1 MVRGASLPPRS
12 TARTPASGAGYRGS
26 NPWGAAKQILHK
38 INGSS
43 ESPSS
48 AIALL
53 AQSIASVDDRISL
66 EALPETLPTDRAAAA
81 WRKMKVRLGILF
93 VLGYVSLYVVYGHL
107 RSDLYAPWYGSRVLM
122 QRQSPY
128 SSDVTR
134 QIQMLYYG
142 RPLLRGDEQRFA
154 YPAYA
159 SLLLLPV
166 LIFPFQVAQLL
177 MIVLLVLSM
186 CVLVRLSISMVEAAT
201 SRGPPLSNSAIMIL
215 TLISPPVLCGLL
227 LQQVAL
233 LVELLIIAAL
243 WMITRRK
250 YSGAGFLLA
259 LATSKPQ
266 LAVVPVIWL
275 MLWSLGKWRERWKFI
290 LSFIVSSF
298 SLVAYAAFFA
308 GPTWVMQWLRA
319 LVSYRSYAHGA
330 VSILELISGARL
342 GSIVSALAFLCLLA
356 YMIVHREERPESVD
370 FLEVSFLLLALSLLV
385 VPTLLSLFNYVL
397 LIPGILLISTTRH
410 RPWNRIASS

>member
-1 MVRGASLPPRS
+1 
-12 TARTPASGAGYRGS
+12 
-26 NPWGAAKQILHK
+26 
-38 INGSS
+38 
-43 ESPSS
+43 
-48 AIALL
+48 
-53 AQSIASVDDRISL
+53 
-66 EALPETLPTDRAAAA
+66 
-81 WRKMKVRLGILF
+81 MKVRLGILF

-122 QRQSPY
+122 QHQSPY

-154 YPAYA
+154 YPAYV
-159 SLLLLPV
+159 SLLFLPV

-177 MIVLLVLSM
+177 MIMLLVLSM

-201 SRGPPLSNSAIMIL
+201 SPDPPLSNSAIMIL

-233 LVELLIIAAL
+233 LVELLIIATL
-243 WMITRRK
+243 WMIARRK
-250 YSGAGFLLA
+250 YLGAGFLLA

-266 LAVVPVIWL
+266 LALIPVIWL
-275 MLWSLGKWRERWKFI
+275 VVWSLGKWRERWKFI

-298 SLVAYAAFFA
+298 LLVAYAAFFA
-308 GPTWVMQWLRA
+308 GPTWVLQWLKG
-319 LVSYRSYAHGA
+319 LVAYRGYAHGA
-330 VSILELISGARL
+330 VSVLELISGARL
-342 GSIVSALAFLCLLA
+342 GPIVSALALLCLFS
-356 YMIVHREERPESVD
+356 YMIVHRKVGSDSVD

-410 RPWNRIASS
+410 RVSRLAAVESHNLTSR

>member
-1 MVRGASLPPRS
+1 MR
-12 TARTPASGAGYRGS
+12 
-26 NPWGAAKQILHK
+26 H
-38 INGSS
+38 
-43 ESPSS
+43 
-48 AIALL
+48 
-53 AQSIASVDDRISL
+53 
-66 EALPETLPTDRAAAA
+66 
-81 WRKMKVRLGILF
+81 
-93 VLGYVSLYVVYGHL
+93 
-107 RSDLYAPWYGSRVLM
+107 
-122 QRQSPY
+122 QSPY
-128 SSDVTR
+128 SSEVTR
-134 QIQMLYYG
+134 HIQMLYYG

-166 LIFPFQVAQLL
+166 LILPFHEAQLL

-186 CVLVRLSISMVEAAT
+186 CVLVRLSISMVKAAT
-201 SRGPPLSNSAIMIL
+201 SRDPPLSNWAIMIL
-215 TLISPPVLCGLL
+215 SLISPPVLCGLL

-233 LVELLIIAAL
+233 LVELLIIVAL

-266 LAVVPVIWL
+266 LAIVPVIWL
-275 MLWSLGKWRERWKFI
+275 MAWSLGKWGERWKFV
-290 LSFIVSSF
+290 LSFIGSSF
-298 SLVAYAAFFA
+298 LLVAYAALFG
-308 GPTWVMQWLRA
+308 GPAWVVQWLRA

-330 VSILELISGARL
+330 VSILELISGATL
-342 GSIVSALAFLCLLA
+342 GPIVSALAFLCMVA
-356 YMIVHREERPESVD
+356 YMIVHREERPDSVG

-410 RPWNRIASS
+410 RPWKMIATG

>member
-1 MVRGASLPPRS
+1 
-12 TARTPASGAGYRGS
+12 
-26 NPWGAAKQILHK
+26 
-38 INGSS
+38 
-43 ESPSS
+43 
-48 AIALL
+48 
-53 AQSIASVDDRISL
+53 
-66 EALPETLPTDRAAAA
+66 
-81 WRKMKVRLGILF
+81 MKVKLGILF
-93 VLGYVSLYVVYGHL
+93 VLGYASLYIVYGHL
-107 RSDLYAPWYGSRVLM
+107 RSDLYAPWYGSRVLL
-122 QRQSPY
+122 QHQSPY

-166 LIFPFQVAQLL
+166 LIFPFQAAQFL
-177 MIVLLVLSM
+177 MVVLLVLSI
-186 CVLVRLSISMVEAAT
+186 CVLARLSISMVRAAT
-201 SRGPPLSNSAIMIL
+201 SRDPPLSNSVIMIL

-233 LVELLIIAAL
+233 LSELLIIAAL

-275 MLWSLGKWRERWKFI
+275 MVWSLGKWRERWTFV
-290 LSFIVSSF
+290 LSFVVSSF
-298 SLVAYAAFFA
+298 FLVAYAAFFA
-308 GPTWVMQWLRA
+308 GPTWVVEWLRA

-330 VSILELISGARL
+330 VSILELISGTRV
-342 GSIVSALAFLCLLA
+342 GPFVSALAILCLLA
-356 YMIVHREERPESVD
+356 YMIVRREERPDSAD
-370 FLEVSFLLLALSLLV
+370 FLAVSFLLLALSLLV

-397 LIPGILLISTTRH
+397 LIPGILLLSTTRH
-410 RPWNRIASS
+410 RSWKMTASS

>member
-1 MVRGASLPPRS
+1 ML
-12 TARTPASGAGYRGS
+12 
-26 NPWGAAKQILHK
+26 N
-38 INGSS
+38 
-43 ESPSS
+43 
-48 AIALL
+48 AIVWSRP
-53 AQSIASVDDRISL
+53 SIASVDDRISL
-66 EALPETLPTDRAAAA
+66 DALPETLPADRTAAA

-93 VLGYVSLYVVYGHL
+93 VLGYLSLYVVYGHL

-122 QRQSPY
+122 QHQSPY
-128 SSDVTR
+128 SSEVTR

-177 MIVLLVLSM
+177 MILLLVVSM
-186 CVLVRLSISMVEAAT
+186 CVLVRLSISMVQAAT
-201 SRGPPLSNSAIMIL
+201 SRDPPLSNSAIMIL

-243 WMITRRK
+243 WMITRRQ

-266 LAVVPVIWL
+266 LAIVPVIWL
-275 MLWSLGKWRERWKFI
+275 MVWSLGKWRERWKFI
-290 LSFIVSSF
+290 FSFLVSSF
-298 SLVAYAAFFA
+298 FLVAYAAFFA
-308 GPTWVMQWLRA
+308 GPMWVVQWLRA
-319 LVSYRSYAHGA
+319 LVSYRGYAHGA
-330 VSILELISGARL
+330 VSIVELISGTRL
-342 GSIVSALAFLCLLA
+342 GPIVSALAFLGLLA
-356 YMIVHREERPESVD
+356 YMIVHREESSNSVE
-370 FLEVSFLLLALSLLV
+370 FLEVSFLLLAVSLIV

-397 LIPGILLISTTRH
+397 LVPGIVLISTSRH
-410 RPWNRIASS
+410 RPSRLAQSQAIS